1 MDGTLCNPNDQWYL
15 QCWPWNYNTENFSR
29 NTSFKKL
36 FFFNLLKHLK
46 SKRVWTMVIHKWE
59 WLQHLVYH
67 DGSQGVV
74 YSIYN
79 SISWKADT
87 DVNYHAVFYW
97 FVCTDNELLEGITIT
112 CVYKPSRY
120 FSDSWS
126 LKEPLVWWIG
136 RK

>member
-1 MDGTLCNPNDQWYL
+1 MVLSVTLMISDIYSADLEITTLKISVGTHLSK
-15 QCWPWNYNTENFSR
+15 NF
-29 NTSFKKL
+29 

>member
-1 MDGTLCNPNDQWYL
+1 MVLSVTLMISDIYSADLEITTLKISVGTHLSK
-15 QCWPWNYNTENFSR
+15 NF
-29 NTSFKKL
+29 

-126 LKEPLVWWIG
+126 LKEPLFWWTG